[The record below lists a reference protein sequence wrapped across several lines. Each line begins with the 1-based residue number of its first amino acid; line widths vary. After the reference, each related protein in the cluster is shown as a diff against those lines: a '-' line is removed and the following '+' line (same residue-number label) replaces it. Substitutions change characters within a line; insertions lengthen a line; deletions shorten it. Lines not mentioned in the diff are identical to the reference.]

1 MGICGRFPAELTF
14 RSCCRKALVSKKYD
28 ESGTGVNVHN
38 VAAIVSVGILLLV
51 NACGGGN
58 KDTSFTAAN
67 VQPVTVD
74 PGPTRN
80 VNLLFTTVTIC
91 TPGSALN
98 CQSIDHVLVDTG
110 STGLRILSSLIS
122 PTPLLQQQ
130 TDAGGNPTV
139 ECGQFA
145 DGYTW
150 GPVKVADVRISGELA
165 SSTPIQVIGDPA
177 FSAVPA
183 SCSSIGPA
191 ENTAQALG
199 ANGVLGVGV
208 FQQDCGVACAQTAIP
223 GTYYICPS
231 SGCQTAQASLSQQL
245 QNPVGMFSRDNNGVI
260 IALPSV
266 PAIGAAGVSGSLIF
280 GIGTQG
286 NNVPGIAQIIQVDP
300 NTGMFTTIL
309 NKFTYSNSFIDSG
322 SNALYFANTNIPV
335 CSSNSAFDCPVSTQT
350 LSATNQGTGSAANT
364 VNFNVANAQTLFA
377 ANPSFFAF
385 GNLGGTN
392 SDTTRFDWGLPFFF
406 GRKVF
411 VAIEGQNTPA
421 GVGPYMAY

>member
-1 MGICGRFPAELTF
+1 M
-14 RSCCRKALVSKKYD
+14 KAK
-28 ESGTGVNVHN
+28 GVTVRN
-38 VAAIVSVGILLLV
+38 VAATVSVGVLLLV

-67 VQPVTVD
+67 AQPVTVGS
-74 PGPTRN
+74 GPTNN

-98 CQSIDHVLVDTG
+98 CRSIDHVLVDTG

-130 TDAGGNPTV
+130 TDAGGNPIV

-165 SSTPIQVIGDPA
+165 SSTPVQVIGDPA

-199 ANGVLGVGV
+199 ANGVLGVAV

-286 NNVPGIAQIIQVDP
+286 NNVLGVAQIIQVDP
-300 NTGMFTTIL
+300 NTGTFTTIL
-309 NKFTYSNSFIDSG
+309 NTLTYGNSFIDSG
-322 SNALYFANTNIPV
+322 SNALYFANANIPACGSKPV
-335 CSSNSAFDCPVSTQT
+335 FDCPVSTQT
-350 LSATNQGTGSAANT
+350 FSAANQGTGGTPST
-364 VNFNVANAQTLFA
+364 VNFDVANAETLFA

-385 GNLGGTN
+385 GNLAGTN
-392 SDTTRFDWGLPFFF
+392 SDPTRFDWGLPFFF
-406 GRKVF
+406 GRRVF

-421 GVGPYMAY
+421 GLGPYMAY